1 MMRQDHKEI
10 VRGGYHMKKH
20 QSIAFRAAT
29 SFVLLFSLII
39 TPQTAQASGAGKP
52 ADNTTTT
59 QQENDNKIKLLDKK
73 PEVADIKKQNKPNR
87 VITNIN
93 GNPQTE
99 MDLVGIPQ
107 INLKIQKYGYQSQK
121 TLKTQKHLM

>member
-99 MDLVGIPQ
+99 MGFSWYTSD
-107 INLKIQKYGYQSQK
+107 KFEDSKYGYQSQK

>member
-99 MDLVGIPQ
+99 MGFIW
-107 INLKIQKYGYQSQK
+107 Y
-121 TLKTQKHLM
+121 T